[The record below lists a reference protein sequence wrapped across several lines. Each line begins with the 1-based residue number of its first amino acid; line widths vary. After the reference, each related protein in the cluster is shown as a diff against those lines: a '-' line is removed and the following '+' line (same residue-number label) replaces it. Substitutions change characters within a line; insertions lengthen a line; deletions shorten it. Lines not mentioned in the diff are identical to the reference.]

1 MPSQGRSGRT
11 CRHSWYYS
19 AGGLTGQCT
28 MTDYANDVLV
38 SADWASEHLAEFQD
52 DDSDLRLVEV
62 DVDTEAYDE
71 AHAPGAIGFNW
82 ETDLQ
87 DQTTRDIL
95 SKEDFEDTMGAAG
108 ISEDDTVVLYGDN
121 SNWFAAYTY
130 WQFKYYGHDDVKLLD
145 GGRENWLENDYETTD
160 EVPDFSA
167 TEYNASGPRESIR
180 AYRDD
185 VQNAGDKSLPLVD
198 VRSPEEYSGE
208 ILAPPGLKE
217 TAQRGGHIPGAQNIS
232 WAAVTNDDGT
242 FKSADEIRDLYAEEG
257 IDGEGTTV
265 AYCRIGERSSVAWFA
280 LHELLGY
287 DDAVNYDGS
296 WTEWGNLVDAPI
308 ETGSGE

>member
-1 MPSQGRSGRT
+1 
-11 CRHSWYYS
+11 
-19 AGGLTGQCT
+19 

-38 SADWASEHLAEFQD
+38 TADWVADNLDAFQD
-52 DDSDLRLVEV
+52 DDADHRLVEV

-71 AHAPGAIGFNW
+71 GHAPGAIGFNW
-82 ETDLQ
+82 ETQLQ

-95 SKEDFEDTMGAAG
+95 DKTDFETLLGSHG

-130 WQFKYYGHDDVKLLD
+130 WQFKYYGHDDVKLMD
-145 GGRENWLENDYETTD
+145 GGRDYWLENDYSLTAD
-160 EVPDFSA
+160 VPEFSER
-167 TEYNASGPRESIR
+167 TYEASGPRETIR

-185 VQNAGDKSLPLVD
+185 VENAIDRGIPLVD
-198 VRSPEEYSGE
+198 VRSPEEFSGE
-208 ILAPPGLKE
+208 ILAPPGLQE
-217 TAQRGGHIPGAQNIS
+217 TAQRGGHIPGAKNIS

-242 FKSADEIRDLYAEEG
+242 FKSFDEIEALYEDEG
-257 IDGEGTTV
+257 IDGDSTTV

-287 DDAVNYDGS
+287 EDTVNYDGS
-296 WTEWGNLVDAPI
+296 WTEWGNLVGAPV

>member
-1 MPSQGRSGRT
+1 MSDSE
-11 CRHSWYYS
+11 
-19 AGGLTGQCT
+19 
-28 MTDYANDVLV
+28 YANDVLV
-38 SADWASEHLAEFQD
+38 SADWVENNLEAFQSD
-52 DDSDLRLVEV
+52 DPSHRLVEV

-82 ETDLQ
+82 ETQLQ

-95 SKEDFEDTMGAAG
+95 SKEDFADLLGSHG
-108 ISEDDTVVLYGDN
+108 ISDDSTVVLYGDN

-130 WQFKYYGHDDVKLLD
+130 WQFKYYGHDDVRLLD
-145 GGRENWLENDYETTD
+145 GGRDYWLDNDYPTTD
-160 EVPDFSA
+160 EVPEFPA
-167 TEYNASGPRESIR
+167 VEYTARGPFEDIR

-185 VQNAGDKSLPLVD
+185 VEKAIDRGVPLVD
-198 VRSPEEYSGE
+198 VRSPEEFSGE
-208 ILAPPGLKE
+208 ILAPPGLQE

-242 FKSADEIRDLYAEEG
+242 FKSFDELQELYSEQG
-257 IDGEGTTV
+257 ITGDNSVV

-287 DDAVNYDGS
+287 DSAVNYDGS
-296 WTEWGNLVDAPI
+296 WTEWGNLVGAPI
-308 ETGSGE
+308 EKGAGE

>member
-1 MPSQGRSGRT
+1 
-11 CRHSWYYS
+11 
-19 AGGLTGQCT
+19 

-38 SADWASEHLAEFQD
+38 TADWVADHLDAFQD
-52 DDSDLRLVEV
+52 DDSDHRLVEV

-71 AHAPGAIGFNW
+71 GHAPGAIGFNW
-82 ETDLQ
+82 ETQLQ

-95 SKEDFEDTMGAAG
+95 DEEDFETLLGSHG
-108 ISEDDTVVLYGDN
+108 ISDDDTVVLYGDN

-130 WQFKYYGHDDVKLLD
+130 WQFKYYGHDDVKLMD
-145 GGRENWLENDYETTD
+145 GGRDYWLENDYPLTEDVPEFSETTY
-160 EVPDFSA
+160 E
-167 TEYNASGPRESIR
+167 ASGPRETIR

-185 VQNAGDKSLPLVD
+185 VENAIDRGIPLVD
-198 VRSPEEYSGE
+198 VRSPEEFSGE
-208 ILAPPGLKE
+208 ILAPPGLQE

-242 FKSADEIRDLYAEEG
+242 FKSFDEIEALYAEEG
-257 IDGEGTTV
+257 IDGDGTTV
-265 AYCRIGERSSVAWFA
+265 AYCRIGERSSIAWFA

-287 DDAVNYDGS
+287 DNTVNYDGS
-296 WTEWGNLVDAPI
+296 WTEWGNLVGAPV

>member
-1 MPSQGRSGRT
+1 
-11 CRHSWYYS
+11 
-19 AGGLTGQCT
+19 

-38 SADWASEHLAEFQD
+38 TADWVADHLDAFQD
-52 DDSDLRLVEV
+52 DDADHRLVEV

-71 AHAPGAIGFNW
+71 GHAPGAIGFNW
-82 ETDLQ
+82 ETELQ

-95 SKEDFEDTMGAAG
+95 DKEDFETLLGSHG

-130 WQFKYYGHDDVKLLD
+130 WQFKYYGHDDVKLMD
-145 GGRENWLENDYETTD
+145 GGRDYWLENDYPLTAD
-160 EVPDFSA
+160 VPEFSSRNY
-167 TEYNASGPRESIR
+167 TASGPRESIR
-180 AYRDD
+180 AYKED
-185 VQNAGDKSLPLVD
+185 VEHAIDRGVPLVD
-198 VRSPEEYSGE
+198 VRSPEEFSGE
-208 ILAPPGLKE
+208 ILAPPGLQE
-217 TAQRGGHIPGAQNIS
+217 TAQRGGHIPGAKNIS

-242 FKSADEIRDLYAEEG
+242 FKSFDEIQELYAEEG
-257 IDGEGTTV
+257 IDGDSTTV

-287 DDAVNYDGS
+287 EDTVNYDGS
-296 WTEWGNLVDAPI
+296 WTEWGNLVGAPV